1 MELKDIK
8 VGDIVVC
15 NEKHTGE
22 TLWGGRCDPLVGKPM
37 KVFDFD
43 SLGHIHCRGVG
54 QDVGVIPTVWKAKWL
69 EPYKEFKIGDI
80 VICKK
85 RRESTASLRWVGSMD
100 GTVGKPMKIVWIS
113 PRGHLRCKIDD
124 DCPVWAYLPEWVE
137 HYTEKGN
144 EEMKKDG
151 NNMSPIVVDENVY
164 YGIREIIS
172 NPAKRATTVCFNDG
186 KIICV
191 KAGVDVERP
200 DIYSAVTA
208 AIGIHFAG
216 SNNALKNIISRKTTE
231 LKPKRKG
238 PRKEFTIE
246 VGDLVKLT
254 KRGKKTGV
262 FGARINDGKDH
273 PLAKI
278 RVDEADDREMIVTK
292 VEKTDDKTIAYVNV
306 PEKVADFEFKVPVEL
321 LRITRKGE

>member
-1 MELKDIK
+1 MEFKDIK
-8 VGDIVVC
+8 VGGIVVC
-15 NEKHTGE
+15 NERHTDE
-22 TLWGGRCDPLVGKPM
+22 VLWGSRCEPLVGKPM
-37 KVFDFD
+37 KVLETDGT
-43 SLGHIHCRGVG
+43 GHIHCRGVE
-54 QDVGVIPTVWKAKWL
+54 QDACVTPTVWKAEWL
-69 EPYKEFKIGDI
+69 ERYKRFEINDI
-80 VICKK
+80 VICKEK
-85 RRESTASLRWVGSMD
+85 PKDGIIWVIPMDRMVGKKMFVTDYEPPTGRYLCSD
-100 GTVGKPMKIVWIS
+100 GTLTYWFE
-113 PRGHLRCKIDD
+113 
-124 DCPVWAYLPEWVE
+124 PEWLE
-137 HYTEKGN
+137 AYEEKGKGK
-144 EEMKKDG
+144 MKKDG

-164 YGIREIIS
+164 YGIREIII

-231 LKPKRKG
+231 LKPKKKG

>member
-8 VGDIVVC
+8 VGGIVVC
-15 NEKHTGE
+15 NERHTDE
-22 TLWGGRCDPLVGKPM
+22 LLWGNRCEPLVGKPM
-37 KVFDFD
+37 KVLDFD
-43 SLGHIHCRGVG
+43 SRGYIHCRGVE
-54 QDVGVIPTVWKAKWL
+54 QDDCAVSTVWRVEWL
-69 EPYKEFKIGDI
+69 EPYKKFKIGDI

-85 RRESTASLRWVGSMD
+85 RHESADSVRWVAKMD
-100 GTVGKPMKIVWIS
+100 DTVGKPMKIVGIS
-113 PRGHLRCKIDD
+113 PSGNLHCKIGGETT
-124 DCPVWAYLPEWVE
+124 WAYLPEWIE

-144 EEMKKDG
+144 EEVKKVKKATEE
-151 NNMSPIVVDENVY
+151 NAVVEEAMV

-172 NPAKRATTVCFNDG
+172 NPAKRATTVHFNDG
-186 KIICV
+186 RIICV

-231 LKPKRKG
+231 LKPKKKG

-254 KRGKKTGV
+254 KRGKKEAA
-262 FGARINDGKDH
+262 FPADAHDGENH
-273 PLAKI
+273 PHLKVSI
-278 RVDEADDREMIVTK
+278 EDTDREMLVAK
-292 VEKTDDKTIAYVNV
+292 VEDGIVYANV
-306 PEKVADFEFKVPVEL
+306 PERIKDYDYKIPVEF

>member
-8 VGDIVVC
+8 VGGIVVC
-15 NEKHTGE
+15 NERHTDE
-22 TLWGGRCDPLVGKPM
+22 LLWGSRCESLIGKPM
-37 KVFDFD
+37 KVLESDNR
-43 SLGHIHCRGVG
+43 GYVHCRGVE
-54 QDVGVIPTVWKAKWL
+54 QDGCVTPTVWRAEWL
-69 EPYKEFKIGDI
+69 EHYKEFKTNDI
-80 VICKK
+80 VICKEQHK
-85 RRESTASLRWVGSMD
+85 DGIIWVPPMD
-100 GTVGKPMKIVWIS
+100 RMVGNKMLVTDYEPPTGRFLCSDGKLTYWFE
-113 PRGHLRCKIDD
+113 
-124 DCPVWAYLPEWVE
+124 PEWLE
-137 HYTEKGN
+137 IYEEKGN
-144 EEMKKDG
+144 GKVKKVKKATG
-151 NNMSPIVVDENVY
+151 ENVIVDETMV

-186 KIICV
+186 RIICV

-216 SNNALKNIISRKTTE
+216 SNNALKTIIKKKTTE
-231 LKPKRKG
+231 LKPKKKG

-254 KRGKKTGV
+254 KKGKKTGV